1 MKNRGPAA
9 AGLSYKQSRIEV
21 MMRTKKF
28 LIVLCCL
35 PLLISSLYG
44 EIVVNELLFDPDGTD
59 TDLEWVELM
68 NDGAQSI
75 NLRDYLLDVDGPNFM
90 LPEYILPP
98 GEILTVHTNYSGTP
112 HVEDGHM
119 YLYNTDH
126 NMGNSH
132 GFVGLWRPN
141 DFGQIADFFVSY
153 VEYGAPGQ
161 TWESQA
167 VTAEIWY
174 DDEFVPDVAAGHSI
188 HWDGLGLG
196 AAFWYDD
203 PEPVGGESETV
214 TEVMMGSSDT
224 IMNRENIRLL
234 PNYPNPFN
242 ASTRIRFQLME
253 TSSVNL
259 TIHNTLGQT
268 VRSLLNGSHLN
279 PGQHSVD
286 LALGGL
292 PGGTY
297 FCCVTVAGDSKVQP
311 ICYLK

>member
-1 MKNRGPAA
+1 
-9 AGLSYKQSRIEV
+9 
-21 MMRTKKF
+21 MMRTYKF

-44 EIVVNELLFDPDGTD
+44 EVLVNELLFDPEGAD
-59 TDLEWVELM
+59 TDLEWVELF
-68 NDGAQSI
+68 NDGADSV

-98 GEILTVHTNYSGTP
+98 GEILVVHTNFSGTP
-112 HVEDGHM
+112 YVEDGHM

-126 NMGNSH
+126 NMGNTH

-141 DFGQIADFFVSY
+141 DFGQVADFFVSY
-153 VEYGAPGQ
+153 VEYGAPDQ

-174 DDEFVPDVAAGHSI
+174 EDEFVPDVAAGHSI
-188 HWDGLGLG
+188 HWNGQGVG

-203 PEPVGGESETV
+203 AEPVAGGTETV
-214 TEVMMGSSDT
+214 TEIMMGSSDT
-224 IMNRENIRLL
+224 IMEGEIVRLL

-242 ASTRIRFQLME
+242 NNTRIRFHLMQ
-253 TSSVNL
+253 TSRVNL

-268 VRSLLNGSHLN
+268 VRSLLSGSLFN

-286 LALGGL
+286 LELTGL

-297 FCCVTVAGDSKVQP
+297 FCRVMAAGDSQVQL